1 MTICPICKI
10 ALSDNKSL
18 NKSHLMTHDISTL
31 AYAII
36 KLQEDYEELRR
47 EYIYES
53 T

>member
-1 MTICPICKI
+1 M
-10 ALSDNKSL
+10 SDNKSL
-18 NKSHLMTHDISTL
+18 NVSHLMTHDISTL

-36 KLQEDYEELRR
+36 KLREDYEELRR